1 MKFRRILMMKKLL
14 LSTTL
19 LLSAPALT
27 FASFMNREEILQN
40 LTVAL
45 ETGDRNGIQFWNSLL
60 DSLPSK
66 PIPSSSSESRRLEEE
81 RLTLEFLKREEEKEA
96 ERLTRE
102 LFERENRQKCLE
114 EERLT
119 REFLERE
126 RLLQQDEAFA
136 RSLNRDEDRLP
147 VSLEDGRFLSDLA
160 QSFLQFDDRDVHA
173 FNRAVVAPN
182 LAKLMEVGQRCLPS
196 REDIPPATVF
206 AQMREV
212 LKTEGDSGNTEKAIQ
227 VLEAHL
233 AKTVVDGETG
243 IHVPTLLSRVWDLA
257 RNKPNFR
264 FATAIDH
271 EVRNSVQMIVHISMP
286 EGLNTEGGCFP
297 GYAGRFFRDYLTLL
311 NAVLKIR

>member
-1 MKFRRILMMKKLL
+1 MMKKLL

-19 LLSAPALT
+19 LLSAPVLT
-27 FASFMNREEILQN
+27 FASFMSREEILQN

-45 ETGDRNGIQFWNSLL
+45 ETEDRNGIQFWNSLL

-66 PIPSSSSESRRLEEE
+66 PVPSSSSEFRRLEEE
-81 RLTLEFLKREEEKEA
+81 RLTLEFLKRD
-96 ERLTRE
+96 
-102 LFERENRQKCLE
+102 E

-126 RLLQQDEAFA
+126 TLLQQDEAFA
-136 RSLNRDEDRLP
+136 RSLSRDEDRLP
-147 VSLEDGRFLSDLA
+147 VSVEDARFLRELSE
-160 QSFLQFDDRDVHA
+160 SSLQYDDKNVHA
-173 FNRAVVAPN
+173 FNKAVVAPN
-182 LAKLMEVGQRCLPS
+182 LANLMEVGQRCLPS

-243 IHVPTLLSRVWDLA
+243 IHVPVLLSRVWDLA
-257 RNKPNFR
+257 RNNPNFR
-264 FATAIDH
+264 FAAGIGH

>member
-27 FASFMNREEILQN
+27 FATSISQEEILQN

-45 ETGDRNGIQFWNSLL
+45 ETGDHNEIQFWNSLL
-60 DSLPSK
+60 ESLPSK
-66 PIPSSSSESRRLEEE
+66 PIPSSSSGPHRLEEE
-81 RLTLEFLKREEEKEA
+81 RLTLEFLR
-96 ERLTRE
+96 RD
-102 LFERENRQKCLE
+102 E

-136 RSLNRDEDRLP
+136 RSLNQDEDRLP
-147 VSLEDGRFLSDLA
+147 VSVEDACFLRELSE
-160 QSFLQFDDRDVHA
+160 SSLQYDDKDVHA
-173 FNRAVVAPN
+173 FNRAVVAPT

-196 REDIPPATVF
+196 REDISPATVF

-233 AKTVVDGETG
+233 AKTVVDGETV

-257 RNKPNFR
+257 HNNPNFR
-264 FATAIDH
+264 FATGIDH